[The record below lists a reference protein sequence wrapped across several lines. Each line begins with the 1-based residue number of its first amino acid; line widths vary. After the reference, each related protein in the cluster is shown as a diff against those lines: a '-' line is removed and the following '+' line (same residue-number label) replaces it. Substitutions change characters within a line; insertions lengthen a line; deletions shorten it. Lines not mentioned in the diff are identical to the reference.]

1 MKNSNLDLIENK
13 PMQIKPFLKWAGGKR
28 ALADCIMQFMPSHSN
43 AYFEPF
49 VGGGAL
55 FFALKAKGLLESKK
69 IYLSDKNSELINAY
83 QVIQNNPKALLKEL
97 KSLQT
102 NHSKEQF
109 YTIRNMDKNENFI
122 NEDSVFRATRFIYLN
137 KTCFNGLCRY
147 NSKGEFNTPMGS
159 YKNPKIYD
167 EELILNASNAL
178 QGANLFCEDFEEIL
192 REVKSGDFVYFD
204 PPYYPLN
211 KTSSFVSYTDNFL
224 ENEQIRLAKLFKNLN
239 SKSVK
244 VLQSNS
250 NTSFIRELYSEFEII
265 DIKAKRAI
273 NCKGKGR
280 REITELL
287 IRGNYE

>member
-1 MKNSNLDLIENK
+1 MKNSNLDFIENK

-28 ALADCIMQFMPSHSN
+28 ALADCIMQFMPSRFN

-55 FFALKAKGLLESKK
+55 FFALKAKGLLKSKK

-178 QGANLFCEDFEEIL
+178 QGAKLFCEDFEEIL

-250 NTSFIRELYSEFEII
+250 NTPFIRELYGEFEII
-265 DIKAKRAI
+265 ELKAKRAI

-280 REITELL
+280 GEITELL